1 MADDERPDMNV
12 LFHYDAGAALVQRL
26 DALHADGLQVT
37 ICAAQDSARFGSLL
51 QTAQVL
57 WHVLTPVSAQHIR
70 DAPSLKLIQKIGVG
84 VNTIDL
90 DAAREHG
97 VAVCNMPGTNSRAV
111 AEMTLALMLSALRR
125 LPFVDQQTRQGKG
138 WALDSALQDD
148 LGEIAGA
155 VVGLVGFG
163 AVPALL
169 APILTAMG
177 AQVIYCAN
185 SAKDVPYAR
194 HDIDALLARSDIVS
208 LHLPLD
214 DDTHQLMNAARIARM
229 KAGAVLINTAR
240 GALVDEQ
247 ALYAALR
254 GGHLRAAGLDVF
266 AQEPV
271 AADNPL
277 LQLPNVSV
285 APHLAWLT
293 TATLQRSLHVAV
305 DNCHRLQAGE
315 ALLHRVV

>member
-1 MADDERPDMNV
+1 MAEGERPGMNV

-26 DALHADGLQVT
+26 DALRADGLQVST
-37 ICAAQDSARFGSLL
+37 CAAQDSARFGSLL

-214 DDTHQLMNAARIARM
+214 DDTHQLMNTARIARM

-247 ALYAALR
+247 ALVAALR

-271 AADNPL
+271 AVNNPL

-293 TATLQRSLHVAV
+293 TATLQRSLLVAV